1 VLSTN
6 RAIDLTITQFF
17 PHHLAA
23 AWRRT
28 FISSSDAARKDSL
41 LEFFAILLETLGS
54 YFLLDYM
61 RGADTAN
68 VRKMLADH
76 FGKPSL
82 GNWVELAH
90 VCLVAIRDRKEPE
103 PFFPEALDWY
113 FDPKGKQSNFARKL
127 VSLVERR
134 NEERHGEPSLTDTAN
149 KETSEYLQAELRAIC
164 DSLSWLRGYRLFRV
178 QGLRKLRVGKN
189 KFRCKASFFVGVLD
203 TPIPES
209 VIVGQPLVEEAMYLA
224 APTGDRLLEVT
235 PFLRMRH
242 DTLHQDDRLFL
253 FKQIIRSK
261 KLLLRNPNTG
271 SKEDVLVEAGTDEDL
286 PFDQWTAR
294 EYHSALLIENEWPDG
309 LRATDVEATES
320 GCLANRFQVR
330 GPLGEGGMAVVHH
343 VYDEFEDEE
352 LALKLLRP
360 RFSEDEA
367 FQERFR
373 REAKTMRRLEHPNLL
388 QVIDM
393 GTLPDGR
400 AWLTMPIVAGGNLRD
415 RLKEAKP
422 SPEQALAWME
432 QMLCALVY
440 LHERKKPVIHRDIK
454 LSNFLVDN
462 DGTLLLT
469 DFGIALQEH
478 ETRLTSTNEQV
489 GSMAFMSPEQRR
501 GGDVGPSSD
510 IYSLGIVFHMLLTG
524 EEAPRKLGGGISG
537 KRKGLVLA
545 MTQEQPRER
554 PSTRDALEQVLALGQ
569 TSRAAAEAEAHEA
582 ERKQK
587 QEAERKQK
595 QEVERKQKQEVER
608 KQKQEAER
616 KQKQEAE
623 RKQKQEAFEKWKRNQ
638 EAELKRKQEAE
649 LKQEQE
655 AELKRNQEAELKR
668 KQEAELKRK
677 QEAEL
682 KQEQE
687 AGTERSD
694 ESERKSGSRDVVL
707 VAVGSKKISVVKAV
721 RSITG
726 LDLRGALETVD
737 RCPSTIK
744 EAPSEEE
751 AAEIMKVFEE
761 AGATVELKTMT
772 SSERNQEAVRK
783 LNQEAQRK
791 HEQAVELKRNQEAE
805 QGQKIERYSF
815 FERMEREEAK
825 KMLRVGAKPKK
836 LGKKAPLGGA
846 RAKAKLQDAKE
857 WAGGQT
863 RKKITKRTAERKPVR
878 RTTPGA
884 RITCAECRNSFN
896 ASARLIQLCP
906 YCGRAFQG

>member
-1 VLSTN
+1 MSTN

-595 QEVERKQKQEVER
+595 QE
-608 KQKQEAER
+608 
-616 KQKQEAE
+616 AE
-623 RKQKQEAFEKWKRNQ
+623 RKQKQEAFEKWKRN
-638 EAELKRKQEAE
+638 
-649 LKQEQE
+649 
-655 AELKRNQEAELKR
+655 
-668 KQEAELKRK
+668 QEAELKRK

>member
-595 QEVERKQKQEVER
+595 QE
-608 KQKQEAER
+608 
-616 KQKQEAE
+616 AE
-623 RKQKQEAFEKWKRNQ
+623 RKQKQEAFEKWKRN
-638 EAELKRKQEAE
+638 
-649 LKQEQE
+649 
-655 AELKRNQEAELKR
+655 
-668 KQEAELKRK
+668 QEAELKRK